1 MVRFTEVDSTPT
13 EVVTAMPPQRKDPAP
28 VLHVCPACGRPQT
41 KIQRLV
47 GTATRG
53 STTYV
58 CTRAGE
64 CSVGVSLSK
73 IANWVAV

>member
-1 MVRFTEVDSTPT
+1 
-13 EVVTAMPPQRKDPAP
+13 MPPQRKDPGP
-28 VLHVCPACGRPQT
+28 ILHVCPACGHPQT
-41 KIQRLV
+41 KIQRLI
-47 GTATRG
+47 GAATRG

>member
-1 MVRFTEVDSTPT
+1 MTT
-13 EVVTAMPPQRKDPAP
+13 QRKEPVP

-53 STTYV
+53 STIYV
-58 CTRAGE
+58 CARGDE

>member
-1 MVRFTEVDSTPT
+1 M
-13 EVVTAMPPQRKDPAP
+13 APQRKDPVPA
-28 VLHVCPACGRPQT
+28 VHVCPACGHPQT

-47 GTATRG
+47 GAVTRG

-64 CSVGVSLSK
+64 CSVGVRLSN
-73 IANWVAV
+73 IANWAAV

>member
-1 MVRFTEVDSTPT
+1 
-13 EVVTAMPPQRKDPAP
+13 MPPQRKEP
-28 VLHVCPACGRPQT
+28 VPPLHVCPACGRPQT

-47 GTATRG
+47 GAGTRG
-53 STTYV
+53 STIYV
-58 CTRAGE
+58 CAHADE